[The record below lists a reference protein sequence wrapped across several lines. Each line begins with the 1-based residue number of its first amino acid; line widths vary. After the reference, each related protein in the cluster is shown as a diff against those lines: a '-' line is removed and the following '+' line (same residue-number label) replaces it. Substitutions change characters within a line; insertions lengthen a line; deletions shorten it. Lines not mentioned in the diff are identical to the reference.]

1 MQQLNLPTYP
11 VKTRQTGEKTE
22 IFDPIRRRYIVL
34 TPEEWVRQQFIR
46 YLISEKKYPET
57 LISIEKGIKVNQ
69 MYKRFDAV
77 ISDQT
82 GKPVVLIEFKSPN
95 VRITQKTFE
104 QVAAYNIRLQV
115 QYLIVSNGLKHYCCS
130 VDHEKKTF
138 SFLDDI
144 PDFSVLTTKDEHTNP
159 HP

>member
-82 GKPVVLIEFKSPN
+82 GKPVVLMEFKSPN

>member
-82 GKPVVLIEFKSPN
+82 GEPVVLIEFKSPN

>member
-11 VKTRQTGEKTE
+11 IKTRQTGDKTE
-22 IFDPIRRRYIVL
+22 VFDPIRKRYVVL

-46 YLISEKKYPET
+46 YLINEKKYPET

-69 MYKRFDAV
+69 MFKRFDAV

-82 GKPVVLIEFKSPN
+82 GAPVVLIEFKSPN
-95 VRITQKTFE
+95 VRISQKTFE
-104 QVAAYNIRLQV
+104 QVATYNIRLRV

-130 VDHEKKTF
+130 VDHEKETF

-144 PDFSVLTTKDEHTNP
+144 PDFRVLTTKDEPTNL
-159 HP
+159 H